1 MLFHLINLEIKKG
14 KSTENGGSPHIL
26 SWIWAFLLMVS
37 PGGSDS
43 KESACSAGDPGLIL
57 THPSNLCSNPSFSG
71 KTCWTMKI
79 YEMNQFSSVH
89 FSRSVVS
96 DSLQP
101 HESALQTSL
110 SIMNSQS
117 LLKLMSIEL
126 VMPYVNTNT

>member
-1 MLFHLINLEIKKG
+1 
-14 KSTENGGSPHIL
+14 
-26 SWIWAFLLMVS
+26 
-37 PGGSDS
+37 
-43 KESACSAGDPGLIL
+43 
-57 THPSNLCSNPSFSG
+57 
-71 KTCWTMKI
+71 MKI

-117 LLKLMSIEL
+117 LLKLMSIKL